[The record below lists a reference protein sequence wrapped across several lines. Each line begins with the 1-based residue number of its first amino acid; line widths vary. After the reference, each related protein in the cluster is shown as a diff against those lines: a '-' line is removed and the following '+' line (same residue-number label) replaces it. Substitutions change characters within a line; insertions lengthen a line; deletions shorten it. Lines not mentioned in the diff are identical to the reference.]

1 MAIAFKESSFTQKA
15 ISKDGG
21 YGLFQK
27 TYMLDPKRTK
37 KKVLNDIEYAK
48 RMCIAD
54 LERWSKVHNGN
65 KLKTL
70 ASYNA
75 GYKYKNGLKYA
86 KHVLRLEKQFKE
98 MQYNGII

>member
-1 MAIAFKESSFTQKA
+1 
-15 ISKDGG
+15 
-21 YGLFQK
+21 
-27 TYMLDPKRTK
+27 MLDPKRTK
-37 KKVLNDIEYAK
+37 KKVLNDLSYAK

-54 LERWSKVHNGN
+54 LDRWSKVHKGN

-86 KHVLRLEKQFKE
+86 RDVLRLEQEFKK
-98 MQYNGII
+98 MSYKGVF